1 MAAELLSDERTLL
14 SKIADGDQRA
24 FRVIYDSYYHRIY
37 GYGLHLLKSQPLA
50 EELVQHTFLKI
61 WVLGEKL
68 KKINH
73 LESYLITTS
82 RNHALDVL
90 RRRKLEVRVSRESSK
105 DWSESHND
113 TEEEIMLND
122 TRRVLDE
129 AIESL
134 APQQKRVFQ
143 LCRQQGLK
151 YEEAA
156 KELNLSPA
164 TVQSYMKLALSALRK
179 HLAHRT
185 DLIIL
190 CVVFK
195 LI

>member
-1 MAAELLSDERTLL
+1 MAAEFLSDERTLL
-14 SKIADGDQRA
+14 SKIAKGDQRA
-24 FRVIYDSYYHRIY
+24 FRIIYDSYYNRIF
-37 GYGLHLLKSQPLA
+37 GYGRHLLKSDVLA
-50 EELVQHTFLKI
+50 EELAQRTFLKI
-61 WVLGEKL
+61 WLLGERL
-68 KKINH
+68 EKINH
-73 LESYLITTS
+73 LESYLITIS

-90 RRRKLEVRVSRESSK
+90 RRRKLEVRASRKSNT

-122 TRRVLDE
+122 TRRVIDE
-129 AIESL
+129 AIELL

-185 DLIIL
+185 DLIIWL
-190 CVVFK
+190 VIFK

>member
-1 MAAELLSDERTLL
+1 MAAKILLDERKLL
-14 SKIADGDQRA
+14 AKVAQGDQRA
-24 FRVIYDSYYHRIY
+24 FRVIYDHYYDSLHA
-37 GYGLHLLKSQPLA
+37 YGLRLLKSDLFA
-50 EELVQHTFLKI
+50 EEMVQYAFLKI
-61 WVLGEKL
+61 WTL
-68 KKINH
+68 KDRLTKIEN
-73 LESYLITTS
+73 LESYLITMA
-82 RNHALDVL
+82 RNHALDIL
-90 RRRKLEVRVSRESSK
+90 RRRKLTVRANREISI

-122 TRRVLDE
+122 TRRILDE
-129 AIESL
+129 AIELL
-134 APQQKRVFQ
+134 APQQKRVFR

-185 DLIIL
+185 DIVMILI
-190 CVVFK
+190 VFR